1 LQKIVVPT
9 NCPSCQSTLVQV
21 NDQLFC
27 KNSDCGVKQQK
38 AVEHFAKTLKIKG
51 LGPVSIEKLG
61 LINIIDIYDLSEDD
75 VYPVLGEKL
84 GAKLLEE
91 IEKSKTASLG
101 QVLPAFSIPLFG
113 KTAAE
118 KLCSVIKSI
127 SEISEETC
135 KKAGLGPKVTSN
147 VLTWYE
153 NEFVTLSQ
161 ALDFSFTS
169 EVKTVQ
175 DVKGIVCITGK
186 LTSYKTK
193 EEAKSVLE
201 GLGYIVKDNL
211 TKDVTIL
218 VNESE
223 VESTKTK
230 KARDSGVTIVTSI
243 DQLR

>member
-1 LQKIVVPT
+1 MQKIVVPT

>member
-1 LQKIVVPT
+1 
-9 NCPSCQSTLVQV
+9 V

-101 QVLPAFSIPLFG
+101 QVLPAFSITLFG

>member
-1 LQKIVVPT
+1 
-9 NCPSCQSTLVQV
+9 V